1 MQKDLGYYDELRS
14 GVGSSMFRVCKFIMT
29 EKIVMSG
36 DRRRNCDFI
45 LGMTNC

>member
-29 EKIVMSG
+29 EKIV
-36 DRRRNCDFI
+36 CLEIEEETVI
-45 LGMTNC
+45 LY